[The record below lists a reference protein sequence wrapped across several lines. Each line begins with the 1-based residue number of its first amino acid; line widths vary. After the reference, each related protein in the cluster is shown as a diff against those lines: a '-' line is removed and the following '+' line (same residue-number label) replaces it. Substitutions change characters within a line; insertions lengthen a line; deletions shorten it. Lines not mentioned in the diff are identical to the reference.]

1 MVERLQIT
9 MRTFDFNVS
18 IEEGD
23 LSAWAEWSSP
33 WSCEPP
39 ETGRDTYF
47 RCIGHFR
54 RVQLFSQRKGV
65 EGAADHKSFETP
77 PTAAPMALLRQG
89 GRTNKAVDSYCHPEG
104 WWEGWTPATDAEGPQ
119 SKISAAVLWLGT
131 NICIVCCSS
140 AVGL

>member
-54 RVQLFSQRKGV
+54 RVQLFSQRK
-65 EGAADHKSFETP
+65 SFATFLIF
-77 PTAAPMALLRQG
+77 LLLSGSLSVPSSIRAQ
-89 GRTNKAVDSYCHPEG
+89 D
-104 WWEGWTPATDAEGPQ
+104 ATFKINMGP
-119 SKISAAVLWLGT
+119 GT
-131 NICIVCCSS
+131 QC
-140 AVGL
+140 